1 MIGNPIH
8 SCSPR
13 ATLRKFDRFM
23 LVDISNLEG
32 YFVYHEREQCHL
44 GFYELQMEL
53 QQLFGAQARLTFK
66 IRVVDHN
73 RSYQKESGAFS
84 SAAINSSK

>member
-8 SCSPR
+8 SCSTR
-13 ATLRKFDRFM
+13 ATLRKFDIIM

-53 QQLFGAQARLTFK
+53 QQLFGA
-66 IRVVDHN
+66 
-73 RSYQKESGAFS
+73 
-84 SAAINSSK
+84 

>member
-1 MIGNPIH
+1 
-8 SCSPR
+8 
-13 ATLRKFDRFM
+13 M